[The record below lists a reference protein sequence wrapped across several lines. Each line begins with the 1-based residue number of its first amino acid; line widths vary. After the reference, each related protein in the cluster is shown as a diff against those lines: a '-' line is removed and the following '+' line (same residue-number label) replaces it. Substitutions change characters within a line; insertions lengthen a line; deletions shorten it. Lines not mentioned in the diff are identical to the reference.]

1 MLVLLQWMQ
10 AVDVSV
16 TDDVGFYGVHMWMWM
31 WMLRITWGVSVY
43 EE

>member
-16 TDDVGFYGVHMWMWM
+16 TDDVGFYGVHKLWM